1 MDYSLSKGERL
12 YSQKTI
18 ENLFKQGKFFFAFP
32 VKVVYLLEPCGEEPF
47 PVQVAFSV
55 SKKNFKQAVK
65 RNLLKRR
72 MREAYR
78 LNKTS
83 LHEAVPPGERL
94 AIMFIYVVKE
104 ECNYAQIEKGI
115 KHTLSQLSA
124 IAKKEND

>member
-1 MDYSLSKGERL
+1 MDHSLSKGERL

-18 ENLFKQGKFFFAFP
+18 ENLFNQGKFFFTFP
-32 VKVVYLLEPCGEEPF
+32 VKVVYLLESGGEEPF

-55 SKKNFKQAVK
+55 SKKNFKRAVK

-78 LNKTS
+78 LNKTC
-83 LHEAVPPGERL
+83 LHKAVPPGERL
-94 AIMFIYVVKE
+94 SIMFIYVVKE

-115 KHTLSQLSA
+115 KYALTQLA
-124 IAKKEND
+124 DIVTKK